1 MRSLKGTTAFDKYG
15 NRVLAAVRGNC
26 RPAVFPSHGAKLFN
40 SVGNVKLIF
49 LQPGD
54 ALSAFANGQADCWV
68 I

>member
-1 MRSLKGTTAFDKYG
+1 
-15 NRVLAAVRGNC
+15 
-26 RPAVFPSHGAKLFN
+26 
-40 SVGNVKLIF
+40 VKLIF